1 MRKKR
6 RRPEKSY
13 FKIVFLVTIALKW
26 ESKRDDRKGNATSQ
40 IATDSPG
47 RQFTPS
53 EGKQGRLRVLIFTRR
68 IGEEIRIGD
77 NIRVRIID
85 IKGKQVRLG
94 IEAPPE
100 VIIHREEIYLRINE
114 KNAKTSEAGNEE
126 EKLSGDILP
135 KDVDQVD

>member
-1 MRKKR
+1 
-6 RRPEKSY
+6 
-13 FKIVFLVTIALKW
+13 
-26 ESKRDDRKGNATSQ
+26 
-40 IATDSPG
+40 
-47 RQFTPS
+47 
-53 EGKQGRLRVLIFTRR
+53 VLIFTRR

-114 KNAKTSEAGNEE
+114 HNNKSGEAGNDV
-126 EKLSGDILP
+126 KKWAGDHGA
-135 KDVDQVD
+135 KEVDTAD